1 MIRPTNIST
10 NPTYYSKIPAKQTQ
24 EVNTSIPSFELS
36 GYKTGQAI
44 LARNNISFYSQPFIK
59 KITPCCTLILTDEP
73 CNPTVQINM
82 MCDKNFKIKQGLFLI
97 YSMALN
103 DQIYEQNQRNG
114 GVITSYLS
122 CRPNSKKIDFTSN
135 QDEFIK
141 SVKMLN
147 DCFFKTKIDEKHIDT
162 AKKLAPVAL
171 FLSRKTD
178 EYQEELF
185 DIPKDMTE
193 EQYEKLIQTISQ
205 KDLAEY
211 SNDLFKNSQLKVN
224 IYMNKEYYN
233 QNSHVLLGYFKSW
246 SNVDEN

>member
-141 SVKMLN
+141 SVKI
-147 DCFFKTKIDEKHIDT
+147 F
-162 AKKLAPVAL
+162 
-171 FLSRKTD
+171 
-178 EYQEELF
+178 
-185 DIPKDMTE
+185 
-193 EQYEKLIQTISQ
+193 
-205 KDLAEY
+205 
-211 SNDLFKNSQLKVN
+211 
-224 IYMNKEYYN
+224 IYKF
-233 QNSHVLLGYFKSW
+233 G
-246 SNVDEN
+246 